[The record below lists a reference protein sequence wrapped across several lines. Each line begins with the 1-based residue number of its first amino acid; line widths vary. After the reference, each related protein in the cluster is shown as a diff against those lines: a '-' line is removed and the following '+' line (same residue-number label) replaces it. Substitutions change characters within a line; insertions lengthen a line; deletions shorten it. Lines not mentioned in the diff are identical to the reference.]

1 MTRRSAKSVR
11 RKQSEAGVIRPSVAS
26 EAMRPMTTTSEPTDA
41 SAKSVAQRRLAV
53 RQELVDL
60 GYAGFQ
66 ADAQVRIDQRHLSEF
81 GGASA

>member
-1 MTRRSAKSVR
+1 MTGRRSAFGR
-11 RKQSEAGVIRPSVAS
+11 QQETQAGVIRPSVAS
-26 EAMRPMTTTSEPTDA
+26 EAVLPMTTTSEPTDA
-41 SAKSVAQRRLAV
+41 STKSVAQRRRAV
-53 RQELVDL
+53 RQELVEL